1 MQSLEQKL
9 TLAVDVGGS
18 GIKAIVLDA
27 KGKPTTSRDRLET
40 PKPAKPEAV
49 ILVIAELA
57 AKQGEFDRVSL
68 GFPGVVR
75 DGVTKGA
82 INLDPAWDNFDLQ
95 TVLTEKLGKP
105 VRIAN
110 DADVQGLGAI
120 SGKGVELVVTLGT
133 GFGSSIFIE
142 GKLLPN
148 LEMGQHNFRS
158 SDTYEQRLGQAAL
171 DKVGEKMWNQQLA
184 KAIAS
189 LYKLFNYDCL
199 YIGGG
204 NAKKVAIELPENVK
218 IVSNKLGLL
227 GGIALWKEEM

>member
-1 MQSLEQKL
+1 MLSLEQKL

-27 KGKPTTSRDRLET
+27 NGVPKTSRVRLET
-40 PKPAKPEAV
+40 PKPAKPDAV
-49 ILVIAELA
+49 IDVVVQLA
-57 AKQGEFDRVSL
+57 AMQGEFDRVSV
-68 GFPGVVR
+68 GFPGVVHG
-75 DGVTKGA
+75 GVTKGA
-82 INLDPAWDNFDLQ
+82 INLDPDWDNFDLK
-95 TVLTEKLGKP
+95 TVLTEKLSKP

-120 SGKGVELVVTLGT
+120 AGKGVELVVTLGT
-133 GFGSSIFIE
+133 GFGSSIFVD

-148 LEMGQHNFRS
+148 LEMGQHPFRG

-171 DKVGEKMWNQQLA
+171 DKVGEKTWNRRLV

-189 LYKLFNYDCL
+189 LYHLFNYDYL

-204 NAKKVAIELPENVK
+204 NAKKITIQLPENVK

-227 GGIALWKEEM
+227 GGIALWKD